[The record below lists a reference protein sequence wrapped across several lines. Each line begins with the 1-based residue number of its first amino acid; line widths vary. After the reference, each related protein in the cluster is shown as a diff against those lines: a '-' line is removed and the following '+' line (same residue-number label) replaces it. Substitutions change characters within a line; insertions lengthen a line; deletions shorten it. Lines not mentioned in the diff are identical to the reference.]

1 MKEYYVFW
9 KEIESEVINKTFIVS
24 ESEES
29 ACNKVALIKGSD
41 KIEILYTEDAD
52 RSQKYQVIDFLTKEN
67 VSISA
72 FNDRGL
78 IYNHTYTNSVLG
90 REELITNEP
99 EKIVEGVLA
108 VWGDEPIIENPT
120 YNDIPEQ
127 ENSKNVWDEM
137 AEAIKQGVNEV

>member
-29 ACNKVALIKGSD
+29 ACNKVAIIKGSD

-52 RSQKYQVIDFLTKEN
+52 RSQKYQVIDFITKEN

-99 EKIVEGVLA
+99 EKIVEEVL
-108 VWGDEPIIENPT
+108 VLWGDEPIVEEPT
-120 YNDIPEQ
+120 YDDIPEQ
-127 ENSKNVWDEM
+127 ENSKMCGTRWL
-137 AEAIKQGVNEV
+137 KQLNRG